1 MPCRWFAVVNDI
13 GQVNIDGALLTAATR
28 KLHREQ
34 YVGELPQSNDPDEE
48 SKHSFSVISEERN
61 RNLQKI
67 VEMQNGCICCTLRP
81 ELLTQVAEMAKE
93 GRVDYL
99 IVESSGVSEP
109 MQVAGE
115 SSYQTLRTCHAD
127 DVCSMDSQRHLP
139 QNSPT

>member
-34 YVGELPQSNDPDEE
+34 YIGELPQSNDPDEE

-115 SSYQTLRTCHAD
+115 SSY
-127 DVCSMDSQRHLP
+127 
-139 QNSPT
+139 